1 MKTQAML
8 VRAFGGPE
16 VLEAAEVDVAAPSG
30 GEVLLRHLA
39 IGVNFV
45 DVYYRTGQFGGHDA
59 PPLPAIVGVQGAGVV
74 EALGPEAGRLH
85 PGLAVGDLVAYAGQ
99 PGAYVEHR
107 LLPADRVLRLPVDIP
122 AELAGACLV
131 RGLTAEYLLRR
142 LYRVQPGDTVLI
154 HAAAGGVGRIACQWA
169 KALGATVIGT
179 VGSDE
184 KARIAAAHGCDHP
197 IVYTREDFVERVKA
211 ITGGRGVPVVYDSVG
226 RDTFMRSLDCLRP
239 MGMAINFG
247 TASGQV
253 EPFPLQRL
261 LSKSLIVTRPTLVTY
276 IADRDDY
283 VTAAAA
289 FFDVVRSGAV
299 RVEIGTR
306 YALRDASRAHA
317 ELESRRAIG
326 LPVLVP

>member
-1 MKTQAML
+1 ML
-8 VRAFGGPE
+8 VRKYGGPE
-16 VLEAAEVDVAAPSG
+16 VLEHAEIEVPEPGA

-45 DVYYRTGQFGGHDA
+45 DIYYRSGQFGQDS

-74 EALGPEAGRLH
+74 EAVGPASKFSSS
-85 PGLAVGDLVAYAGQ
+85 LAVGDLVGYAGQ

-107 LLPADRVLRLPVDIP
+107 VLAADRLIKLPAGMS
-122 AELAGACLV
+122 AELAAASLV
-131 RGLTAEYLLRR
+131 RGLSAEYLLRR
-142 LYRVQPGDTVLI
+142 LYKVQPGDTILF

-197 IVYTREDFVERVKA
+197 IVYTREDFVARVME
-211 ITGGRGVPVVYDSVG
+211 ITSGRGVPVVYDSVG

-247 TASGQV
+247 TTSGQV
-253 EPFPLQRL
+253 ESFPLQRL
-261 LSKSLIVTRPTLVTY
+261 LKKSLIVTRPTLTTW

-283 VTAAAA
+283 VRAAAA
-289 FFDVVRSGAV
+289 FFEVVASGVV
-299 RVEIGTR
+299 RVEVGTR
-306 YALRDASRAHA
+306 YPLREAARAQIDLA
-317 ELESRRAIG
+317 SRRASG
-326 LPVLVP
+326 LPVLIP